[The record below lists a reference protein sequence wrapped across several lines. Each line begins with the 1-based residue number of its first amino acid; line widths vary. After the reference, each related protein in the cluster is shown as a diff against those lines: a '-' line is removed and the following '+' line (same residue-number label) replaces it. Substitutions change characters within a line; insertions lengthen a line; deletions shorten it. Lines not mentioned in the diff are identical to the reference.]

1 MLAETLRNK
10 YEKLA
15 TEYSISAREYFMIL
29 RLAIYHITGEHLETA
44 LDITQY
50 VITEDI
56 YRVAI
61 RILKA
66 LNGELR

>member
-29 RLAIYHITGEHLETA
+29 RLAIYHITGEYLETA
-44 LDITQY
+44 FDITQY

-66 LNGELR
+66 LDGELR